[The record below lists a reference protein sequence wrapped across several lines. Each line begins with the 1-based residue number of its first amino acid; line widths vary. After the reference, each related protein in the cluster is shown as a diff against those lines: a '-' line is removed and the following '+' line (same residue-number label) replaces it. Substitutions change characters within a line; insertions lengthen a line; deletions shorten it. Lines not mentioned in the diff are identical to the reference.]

1 MIARHDLAESVLAAQ
16 LAFRAIMDASAR
28 PGSPQ
33 PITAVPD
40 APAPLSGET
49 AAIVLT
55 LFDQDTP
62 VWLDERLAAAPE
74 VASWVRFRTGA
85 PIVAEPNSSAFALI
99 GDAARLPALD
109 RFNQGSAEYPDRST
123 TAHPAGGG
131 LRARRGDGSDGPR
144 NPRCPAVLRRPA
156 APRHVRTHRR
166 QPVAVSARRRSAAGR
181 AQPDRGAAAVGPLE
195 ERLKMY
201 VAAKGGE
208 RAIENAHR
216 LLAHERRGDPAVP
229 ELSLAQI
236 SEQLTLAVDRVMSEG
251 SLYDRELAALAIKQ
265 ARGDLIEAI
274 FLLRAFRATLPRL
287 GTTEPVDT
295 GTMTVDR
302 RISAAFKDLPG
313 GQVLGPTFD
322 YTHRLLDPELA
333 EPSDV
338 PEPATAS
345 LPGDAM
351 PRVSDLLAADDLIEP
366 SPAADGANPVGDLT
380 REPLAFPAER
390 DLRLQNLARGDEG
403 FLLAL
408 GYSTQRGY
416 GRTHPFAGE
425 IRLGEV
431 EVEYF
436 AEEVG
441 FALPLGRIVMTECQM
456 INQFRGSQTEAP
468 KFTRGYGLIFGRG
481 ERKAMT
487 MALVDRALRARELGE
502 EAKAPA
508 QDEEFVLSH
517 SDNVQAT
524 GFVEHLKLP
533 HYVDFQA
540 ELGLVRR
547 MRAEH
552 ASAADGRLA
561 MKEAAE

>member
-1 MIARHDLAESVLAAQ
+1 LA
-16 LAFRAIMDASAR
+16 
-28 PGSPQ
+28 
-33 PITAVPD
+33 T
-40 APAPLSGET
+40 
-49 AAIVLT
+49 
-55 LFDQDTP
+55 
-62 VWLDERLAAAPE
+62 
-74 VASWVRFRTGA
+74 
-85 PIVAEPNSSAFALI
+85 
-99 GDAARLPALD
+99 
-109 RFNQGSAEYPDRST
+109 
-123 TAHPAGGG
+123 
-131 LRARRGDGSDGPR
+131 
-144 NPRCPAVLRRPA
+144 C
-156 APRHVRTHRR
+156 
-166 QPVAVSARRRSAAGR
+166 
-181 AQPDRGAAAVGPLE
+181 
-195 ERLKMY
+195 
-201 VAAKGGE
+201 
-208 RAIENAHR
+208 
-216 LLAHERRGDPAVP
+216 
-229 ELSLAQI
+229 
-236 SEQLTLAVDRVMSEG
+236 
-251 SLYDRELAALAIKQ
+251 
-265 ARGDLIEAI
+265 
-274 FLLRAFRATLPRL
+274 
-287 GTTEPVDT
+287 
-295 GTMTVDR
+295 
-302 RISAAFKDLPG
+302 
-313 GQVLGPTFD
+313 
-322 YTHRLLDPELA
+322 
-333 EPSDV
+333 
-338 PEPATAS
+338 
-345 LPGDAM
+345 
-351 PRVSDLLAADDLIEP
+351 SDLLAADDLIEP

-502 EAKAPA
+502 EARAPA

-533 HYVDFQA
+533 HYVDFQS

-552 ASAADGRLA
+552 ASAAEGRLA